1 MLVYISPETA
11 VHLVYP
17 GKKYIDQEP
26 PSKAS
31 NLCTSVGGDQNKEF
45 RGNAAFLR
53 EKGPR
58 GGIKMY

>member
-26 PSKAS
+26 PYLMRKICVLQWEETKTK
-31 NLCTSVGGDQNKEF
+31 NLGATHPF
-45 RGNAAFLR
+45 
-53 EKGPR
+53 
-58 GGIKMY
+58 